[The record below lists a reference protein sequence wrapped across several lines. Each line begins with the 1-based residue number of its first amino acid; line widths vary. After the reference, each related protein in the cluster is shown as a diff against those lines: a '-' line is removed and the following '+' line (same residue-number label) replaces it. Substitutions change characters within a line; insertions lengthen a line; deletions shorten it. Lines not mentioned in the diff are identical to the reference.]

1 MKGVASLHHNTE
13 KNGRSGFRRTLKNM
27 VYDKNRIEFVE
38 WKLQKKN
45 RLRTKIK
52 VDVTN
57 YNILKTALT
66 ERPSSVPMEKGAK
79 VESVSIGDTG
89 ASVTCSGISLMQDL
103 GWKVGNLLETE
114 VKLLAANKK
123 QLTVLGALPVQI
135 RVKTV
140 EGNSEVMMRGLLYV
154 VEELAGNQQC

>member
-1 MKGVASLHHNTE
+1 
-13 KNGRSGFRRTLKNM
+13 M

-114 VKLLAANKK
+114 VKLFAANKK
-123 QLTVLGALPVQI
+123 PLTVSGSLPVQI